1 MGSRVW
7 VCTACRGSG
16 IRGWRSS
23 ETSCMS
29 SREFFCFLQ
38 GKTGSPSKFGSRS
51 NWKPWI
57 RTKTRSSRRSRWPPT
72 ASSKASRPT
81 SRASPGVSI
90 EGAFF
95 FCFFFCA
102 SSYLRIDADV
112 CAKCQ
117 RRGASLQCQWSTE
130 ILWLNLKTTG
140 LWVTEYFT
148 G

>member
-23 ETSCMS
+23 ETSRVC
-29 SREFFCFLQ
+29 RHGRFFRSLQ
-38 GKTGSPSKFGSRS
+38 GKTGSLSKFGSRS

-90 EGAFF
+90 EGAMFFVFF
-95 FCFFFCA
+95 FLVCVCKIL
-102 SSYLRIDADV
+102 SPHRCRRLRKNDDAEELV
-112 CAKCQ
+112 CSVS
-117 RRGASLQCQWSTE
+117 GV
-130 ILWLNLKTTG
+130 LKSCG
-140 LWVTEYFT
+140 
-148 G
+148 